1 MVLWQVIASSD
12 VYKRQGEFYA
22 MTVVEA
28 EEAGFRRAF
37 KWFGN

>member
-1 MVLWQVIASSD
+1 MKKDSAQCDKA
-12 VYKRQGEFYA
+12 KFYA
-22 MTVVEA
+22 MTVAEA